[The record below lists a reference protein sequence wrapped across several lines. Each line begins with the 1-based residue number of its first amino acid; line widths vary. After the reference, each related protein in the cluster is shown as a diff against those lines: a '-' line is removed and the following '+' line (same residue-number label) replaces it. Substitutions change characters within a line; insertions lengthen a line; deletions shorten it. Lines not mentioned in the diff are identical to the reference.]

1 MVYLVYASQVKIH
14 QWEKSRQELK
24 AGIFR
29 QVLKPKPRGNAA
41 HWFAPDRLLNLLS
54 YSTQDHL
61 LSCGTSQ
68 SWLEPPTWIIV
79 QENCPHIF
87 SKPYQIFLNGAPSSQ
102 MTKSLCQIDKNEAF
116 IWTPIYTDLHLSTTY
131 FLSSVYLS
139 SIIYL
144 VSTINTIF
152 PCFNNCDTCIGYWL
166 FRRKGFL

>member
-1 MVYLVYASQVKIH
+1 MVYLVYACQVKIH

-29 QVLKPKPRGNAA
+29 QVLKPKPKGNAA

-79 QENCPHIF
+79 QEKCPHIF
-87 SKPYQIFLNGAPSSQ
+87 SKPYQIFLNGG
-102 MTKSLCQIDKNEAF
+102 SLFPDDQKFVSGWQKWSIYLNTYLYRSAF
-116 IWTPIYTDLHLSTTY
+116 INYLFSIICLLIIHH
-131 FLSSVYLS
+131 LS
-139 SIIYL
+139 SI
-144 VSTINTIF
+144 
-152 PCFNNCDTCIGYWL
+152 NNQHHISL
-166 FRRKGFL
+166 FQ